1 MAINESLCFV
11 QFMHPG
17 REAKPERGASAI
29 GWNDGPSH
37 ARKYLR
43 CPGTYL
49 DGGNSVCGELEFWG
63 EWEPESVVVEEWG
76 RQPNDGPQRVWRPYY
91 QPRDNYAG
99 LQNTDP
105 FVFGSFLYTGCKQY
119 THHGTRATQ
128 LRYLK
133 RGSVLLFGSCIGGA
147 FALDTVFVVKEWIDH
162 NAANYRELLRGRVPE
177 AYWDVTL
184 FPWHGEGNCG
194 RVQDR
199 GCQLPVVCAAP
210 DSGDGGVRLYFG
222 ATYGDEVEGMFSF
235 VPGQPAGRTKS
246 GFARPAIELPG
257 IIKPSNRQA
266 NKLNRQG
273 NLSDVVKLWHKVKAQ
288 VQGSGLALGVSVDV
302 PPRR

>member
-1 MAINESLCFV
+1 MAISESLCFV

-17 REAKPERGASAI
+17 REAKPKRGESAI
-29 GWNDGPSH
+29 EWNGGKTH

-49 DGGNSVCGELEFWG
+49 DGGNAVSGDLEFWG

-76 RQPNDGPQRVWRPYY
+76 RQSDNRPQRVWQPYY
-91 QPRDNYAG
+91 RAKDNYAG

-119 THHGTRATQ
+119 TNRGTRATQ

-147 FALDTVFVVKEWIDH
+147 FALDTVFVVKDWIDH
-162 NAANYRELLRGRVPE
+162 NAANYRELLKGQVPE

-184 FPWHGEGNCG
+184 FPWHREGN
-194 RVQDR
+194 
-199 GCQLPVVCAAP
+199 
-210 DSGDGGVRLYFG
+210 G
-222 ATYGDEVEGMFSF
+222 ARAGWGMST
-235 VPGQPAGRTKS
+235 AGNMHRS
-246 GFARPAIELPG
+246 
-257 IIKPSNRQA
+257 
-266 NKLNRQG
+266 
-273 NLSDVVKLWHKVKAQ
+273 
-288 VQGSGLALGVSVDV
+288 
-302 PPRR
+302 